1 MALCAAAFVP
11 VATCAAVDK
20 AADKP
25 QPYVQLEAPYTV
37 QAAMVDDEPAE
48 QLVTYNVPLEQ
59 DLQSFVAAVC
69 EERHIAPAIVFTM
82 MERESGYQADAVGD
96 DGQSF
101 GLLQIQPRWHYQ
113 RMLDLNCTNLLD
125 PKQNVIVGVD
135 ILAEQLERYD
145 GDFEKALTAYNQ
157 GSYNGTV
164 SEYAQAVLEK
174 AGDIRGVLT
183 DG

>member
-25 QPYVQLEAPYTV
+25 QQYVQLEAPYTV
-37 QAAMVDDEPAE
+37 QAAMIDDEPTE
-48 QLVTYNVPLEQ
+48 QVVTYNVSLEQ
-59 DLQSFVAAVC
+59 DLQSFIAAVC
-69 EERHIAPAIVFTM
+69 EERHIAPAIVFAM
-82 MERESGYQADAVGD
+82 IDCESGFQADAVGD

-164 SEYAQAVLEK
+164 SEYALTVLEK
-174 AGDIRGVLT
+174 AGDIRGQISN
-183 DG
+183 G